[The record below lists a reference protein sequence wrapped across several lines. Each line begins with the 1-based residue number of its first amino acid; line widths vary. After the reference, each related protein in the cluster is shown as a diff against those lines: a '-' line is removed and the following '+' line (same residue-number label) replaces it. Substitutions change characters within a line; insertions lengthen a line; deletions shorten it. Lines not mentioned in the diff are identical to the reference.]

1 MNIKRIFSG
10 LVLIV
15 ICAYLLG
22 ACIKPDNPSSTYT
35 LKGRILSDSTKAPL
49 AGLQLNLS
57 FPIKPIGSKVS
68 RLRTYTDADGNF
80 EFTNIPTA
88 RTWNLTLKVYS
99 TTAEIITLTSK
110 PKRGETVDWG
120 AIYIDR

>member
-1 MNIKRIFSG
+1 MKKLFFG
-10 LVLIV
+10 LVLVGIF
-15 ICAYLLG
+15 AYLLA

-35 LKGRILSDSTKAPL
+35 LKGRILSDSTKEPIAAL
-49 AGLQLNLS
+49 ELNLW
-57 FPIKPIGSKVS
+57 FPLKPIGSKVS
-68 RLRTYTDADGNF
+68 RLRTHTDADGNF

-88 RTWNLTLKVYS
+88 RTRNLTLKVYS
-99 TTAEIITLTSK
+99 TTTEIITLSSK